1 MADPN
6 ELQDATL
13 HCPHCGHTVHL
24 DVDISEEEQDYQD
37 ECRNCG
43 GDIHV
48 RIHRSIGDNKIH
60 LVVDADDEQYY

>member
-1 MADPN
+1 
-6 ELQDATL
+6 
-13 HCPHCGHTVHL
+13 VHL

-48 RIHRSIGDNKIH
+48 RIHRSVGDNKIH